1 MEAPKLKL
9 AIVGH
14 SFVRRMTNACMDL
27 YTLRLMKLRTLLQCT
42 SRRLHGFVHITAHEI
57 TSISTVHQHRHLHG
71 FVHVMAHEITN
82 ISTGYVHITFHE
94 IMTISTVH
102 QHRCLQQF
110 VLITAHKITNISTAY
125 LHRETFGHC
134 LFMKL

>member
-9 AIVGH
+9 AIFGH
-14 SFVRRMTNACMDL
+14 SFMRRMRDACMDL
-27 YTLRLMKLRTLLQCT
+27 YTLWLMKLRSLLQCT
-42 SRRLHGFVHITAHEI
+42 SRRLHGFVH
-57 TSISTVHQHRHLHG
+57 ST
-71 FVHVMAHEITN
+71 AHEITN

-94 IMTISTVH
+94 IMKISTVH
-102 QHRCLQQF
+102 QHRCLQKI
-110 VLITAHKITNISTAY
+110 VLITAHKITNISTVH